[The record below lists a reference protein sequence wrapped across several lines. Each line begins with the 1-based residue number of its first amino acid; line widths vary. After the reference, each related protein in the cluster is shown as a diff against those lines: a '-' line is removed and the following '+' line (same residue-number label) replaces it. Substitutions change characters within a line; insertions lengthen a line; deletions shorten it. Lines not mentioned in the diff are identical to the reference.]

1 MRSDWNV
8 LLIVK
13 LPADNVYCL
22 LTCEANCAYQCAE
35 SEIETL
41 CLSFKVVKVGKK
53 KLTRFALAFIDCDIN
68 LAQFHHLLYFPFL
81 VLFVK

>member
-8 LLIVK
+8 LSIVN

-22 LTCEANCAYQCAE
+22 WTCEANCAYQCAE

-41 CLSFKVVKVGKK
+41 CLSFKVIKVDKK
-53 KLTRFALAFIDCDIN
+53 KLTRFALAFIGCDIN
-68 LAQFHHLLYFPFL
+68 LAQSYHLLYLPFL